1 MIWKKELSTSNSII
15 KMNTIDI
22 LSKLVSFK
30 TISELTNKD
39 LAKYISGYL
48 AKYNIKTQLFEGNPG
63 QFNLYAKIGP
73 DVDGGIILSGHTDV
87 VPTEGQNWMTNPFEL
102 VKKKNKFFGRGSC
115 DMKGFIAVV
124 LALIPKL
131 KITKLKKPLHLI
143 FSYDEEIGC
152 VGIQKLIPFL
162 KKIKPKPVFC
172 IVGEPTEMKL
182 VNMHKGKK
190 NFIVLFK
197 GIESHSSLIEN
208 GVNAID
214 YCGDFINFLKN
225 LQNKLI
231 KTKHHKKFDPP
242 YPTINIGKIQGGL
255 AVNIIPENCELEF
268 EIRDTPNLN
277 TEKIINEIK
286 IFLKKNRKKMKEKNK
301 KCSVNL
307 KILNNFPPLET
318 NEKKKII
325 NLALEKLKSNSIS
338 SVSFG
343 TEAGVFNKVGFET
356 IVCGPGSIEQ
366 AHKPNEYI
374 EEKQLKKCD
383 EFLTKIIDFLY

>member
-1 MIWKKELSTSNSII
+1 
-15 KMNTIDI
+15 MNTIDI
-22 LSKLVSFK
+22 LSKLISFR
-30 TISELTNKD
+30 TISELTNKE
-39 LAKYISGYL
+39 LAKYISNYL
-48 AKYNIKTQLFEGNPG
+48 AKYKVKTQLFEGNPG

-73 DVDGGIILSGHTDV
+73 EVDGGIILSGHTDV
-87 VPTEGQNWMTNPFEL
+87 VPTEGQNWITNPFKL
-102 VKKKNKFFGRGSC
+102 VKKKNKLFGRGSC

-131 KITKLKKPLHLI
+131 KINKLKRPLHLI

-162 KKIKPKPVFC
+162 KKIKPKPAFC

-190 NFIVLFK
+190 NFVVLFK
-197 GIESHSSLIEN
+197 GIESHSSLTEN

-214 YCGDFINFLKN
+214 YCGELINYLKN
-225 LQNKLI
+225 LQKIFI
-231 KTKHHKKFDPP
+231 KTKNHQKFDPP

-255 AVNIIPENCELEF
+255 AVNIIPEQCELEF
-268 EIRDTPNLN
+268 EIRDTPNLK
-277 TEKIINEIK
+277 TEKIIKEIK
-286 IFLKKNRKKMKEKNK
+286 IFLKKLEK
-301 KCSVNL
+301 
-307 KILNNFPPLET
+307 

>member
-1 MIWKKELSTSNSII
+1 
-15 KMNTIDI
+15 MNTIDI
-22 LSKLVSFK
+22 LTKLISFR
-30 TISELTNKD
+30 TISELTNKE
-39 LAKYISGYL
+39 LAKYISNYL
-48 AKYNIKTQLFEGNPG
+48 AKYKVKTQLFEGNPG

-73 DVDGGIILSGHTDV
+73 EVDGGIILSGHTDV
-87 VPTEGQNWMTNPFEL
+87 VPTEGQNWITNPFKL
-102 VKKKNKFFGRGSC
+102 VKKKNKLFGRGSC

-131 KITKLKKPLHLI
+131 KINKLKKPLHLI

-162 KKIKPKPVFC
+162 KKIKPKPAFC

-190 NFIVLFK
+190 NFVVLFK
-197 GIESHSSLIEN
+197 GIESHSSLTEN

-214 YCGDFINFLKN
+214 YCGELINYLKN
-225 LQNKLI
+225 LQKIFI
-231 KTKHHKKFDPP
+231 KTKNHQKFNPP

-255 AVNIIPENCELEF
+255 AVNIIPEQCELEF
-268 EIRDTPNLN
+268 EIRDTPNLK
-277 TEKIINEIK
+277 TEKIIKEIK
-286 IFLKKNRKKMKEKNK
+286 IFLKKLEKKMKIKNK
-301 KCSVNL
+301 KCSINF
-307 KILNNFPPLET
+307 KIQNNFPPLET
-318 NEKKKII
+318 SEKKKII

-383 EFLTKIIDFLY
+383 EFLTKIVDFLY

>member
-1 MIWKKELSTSNSII
+1 
-15 KMNTIDI
+15 MNTIDI

-87 VPTEGQNWMTNPFEL
+87 VPTKGQNWMTNPFEL
-102 VKKKNKFFGRGSC
+102 VKKKKKFYGRGSC

-214 YCGDFINFLKN
+214 YCSDFINFLKN
-225 LQNKLI
+225 LQKKLI
-231 KTKHHKKFDPP
+231 KTKRHKKFDPP

-277 TEKIINEIK
+277 TKKIINEIEV
-286 IFLKKNRKKMKEKNK
+286 FLKKTEKKMKEKNK
-301 KCSVNL
+301 KCSVNF

-338 SVSFG
+338 TVSFG

>member
-1 MIWKKELSTSNSII
+1 MGSNKK
-15 KMNTIDI
+15 
-22 LSKLVSFK
+22 
-30 TISELTNKD
+30 
-39 LAKYISGYL
+39 LAQYISDYL

-87 VPTEGQNWMTNPFEL
+87 VPTDGQNWSTNPFEL
-102 VKKKNKFFGRGSC
+102 VKRKKKLFGRGSC

-124 LALIPKL
+124 LSLVPKK
-131 KITKLKKPLHLI
+131 KINKLKKPLHLI

-255 AVNIIPENCELEF
+255 AVNIIPKNCELEF

-277 TEKIINEIK
+277 TEKIINKIK
-286 IFLKKNRKKMKEKNK
+286 VFLKNTEREMKEKNK
-301 KCSVNL
+301 KCSVNF
-307 KILNNFPPLET
+307 KILN
-318 NEKKKII
+318 
-325 NLALEKLKSNSIS
+325 
-338 SVSFG
+338 
-343 TEAGVFNKVGFET
+343 
-356 IVCGPGSIEQ
+356 
-366 AHKPNEYI
+366 
-374 EEKQLKKCD
+374 
-383 EFLTKIIDFLY
+383 

>member
-1 MIWKKELSTSNSII
+1 M
-15 KMNTIDI
+15 
-22 LSKLVSFK
+22 
-30 TISELTNKD
+30 
-39 LAKYISGYL
+39 
-48 AKYNIKTQLFEGNPG
+48 LFPP
-63 QFNLYAKIGP
+63 K
-73 DVDGGIILSGHTDV
+73 
-87 VPTEGQNWMTNPFEL
+87 GQNWITNPFEL
-102 VKKKNKFFGRGSC
+102 VKKKINFFGRGSC

-124 LALIPKL
+124 LATIPKL
-131 KITKLKKPLHLI
+131 KISKLKKPLHLI

-162 KKIKPKPVFC
+162 KKIKPKPSFC

-190 NFIVLFK
+190 NFLVSFK

-214 YCGDFINFLKN
+214 YCAGFINFLKD
-225 LQNKLI
+225 LQKTLI
-231 KTKHHKKFDPP
+231 KTKSHKKFNPP

-286 IFLKKNRKKMKEKNK
+286 VFLKKTEKEMKEKNK
-301 KCSVNL
+301 KCSVNF

-318 NEKKKII
+318 NEKKK
-325 NLALEKLKSNSIS
+325 NN
-338 SVSFG
+338 
-343 TEAGVFNKVGFET
+343 
-356 IVCGPGSIEQ
+356 
-366 AHKPNEYI
+366 
-374 EEKQLKKCD
+374 
-383 EFLTKIIDFLY
+383 

>member
-1 MIWKKELSTSNSII
+1 
-15 KMNTIDI
+15 
-22 LSKLVSFK
+22 
-30 TISELTNKD
+30 
-39 LAKYISGYL
+39 
-48 AKYNIKTQLFEGNPG
+48 
-63 QFNLYAKIGP
+63 
-73 DVDGGIILSGHTDV
+73 
-87 VPTEGQNWMTNPFEL
+87 
-102 VKKKNKFFGRGSC
+102 
-115 DMKGFIAVV
+115 MKGFIAVV
-124 LALIPKL
+124 LATIPKL
-131 KITKLKKPLHLI
+131 KISKLKKPLHLI

-162 KKIKPKPVFC
+162 KKIKPKPSFC

-190 NFIVLFK
+190 NFLVSFK

-214 YCGDFINFLKN
+214 YCAGLINFLKD
-225 LQNKLI
+225 LQKTLI
-231 KTKHHKKFDPP
+231 KTKSHKKFDPP
-242 YPTINIGKIQGGL
+242 YPTINIGKIHGGL

-286 IFLKKNRKKMKEKNK
+286 VFLKKTEKEMKEKNK
-301 KCSVNL
+301 KCSVNF

-338 SVSFG
+338 TVSFG

-374 EEKQLKKCD
+374 EETQLKKCD

>member
-1 MIWKKELSTSNSII
+1 
-15 KMNTIDI
+15 
-22 LSKLVSFK
+22 
-30 TISELTNKD
+30 
-39 LAKYISGYL
+39 
-48 AKYNIKTQLFEGNPG
+48 
-63 QFNLYAKIGP
+63 
-73 DVDGGIILSGHTDV
+73 
-87 VPTEGQNWMTNPFEL
+87 
-102 VKKKNKFFGRGSC
+102 
-115 DMKGFIAVV
+115 MKGFIAVV
-124 LALIPKL
+124 LATIPKL
-131 KITKLKKPLHLI
+131 KISKLKKPLHLI

-162 KKIKPKPVFC
+162 KKIKPKPSFC

-190 NFIVLFK
+190 NFLVSFK

-214 YCGDFINFLKN
+214 YCAGFINFLKD
-225 LQNKLI
+225 LQKILI
-231 KTKHHKKFDPP
+231 KTKSHKKFDPP

-277 TEKIINEIK
+277 TEKIINKIK
-286 IFLKKNRKKMKEKNK
+286 VFLKKTEKEMKEKNK
-301 KCSVNL
+301 KCSVNF

-338 SVSFG
+338 TVSFG

-374 EEKQLKKCD
+374 EETQLKKCD

>member
-1 MIWKKELSTSNSII
+1 
-15 KMNTIDI
+15 MNAIDI
-22 LSKLVSFK
+22 LSKLISFR
-30 TISELTNKD
+30 TISELTNKE
-39 LAKYISGYL
+39 LSKYISQYL
-48 AKYNIKTQLFEGNPG
+48 ARYKIKTQLLEGSPN

-73 DVDGGIILSGHTDV
+73 NVDGGIILSGHTDV
-87 VPTEGQNWMTNPFEL
+87 VPTDGQDWSTNPFQL
-102 VKKKNKFFGRGSC
+102 VKKKNKLFGRGSC

-124 LALIPKL
+124 LCLIPKI
-131 KITKLKKPLHLI
+131 KISRLKKPLHLV

-152 VGIQKLIPFL
+152 IGIQKLIPFL
-162 KKIKPKPVFC
+162 KTLKPKPAFC

-190 NFIVLFK
+190 NFLVSFN
-197 GIESHSSLIEN
+197 GVESHSSLIEN
-208 GVNAID
+208 GVNSID
-214 YCGDFINFLKN
+214 YCAEFINFLKD
-225 LQNKLI
+225 LQKDLI
-231 KTKHHKKFDPP
+231 KKNKNKKFNPP
-242 YPTINIGKIQGGL
+242 YPTINIGKIHGGI
-255 AVNIIPENCELEF
+255 AVNIIPKECELEF

-277 TEKIINEIK
+277 TEKTIK
-286 IFLKKNRKKMKEKNK
+286 KIKDFLKKIEKKMKEKNK
-301 KCSVNL
+301 RCSIVF
-307 KILNNFPPLET
+307 KMLNNFPPLET

-325 NLALEKLKSNSIS
+325 NLVLDKLKSNSVN